1 MELRHLFL
9 QSQLLGIH
17 LQIAFTVYPH
27 IVLAETILFEFG
39 KQYISP
45 KVTVHKSAETI
56 QGKKLYEEIWYVIPW
71 SQMPLFIELIL
82 DRFLIIF

>member
-1 MELRHLFL
+1 MKTGFSLCGKLHREN
-9 QSQLLGIH
+9 
-17 LQIAFTVYPH
+17 P
-27 IVLAETILFEFG
+27 VLALYWPCTGLQRILFEFG
-39 KQYISP
+39 KQYIRP

-56 QGKKLYEEIWYVIPW
+56 QGKKLYEEIRYVIPW